1 MNFLILNP
9 LFYKFL
15 TTSNWK
21 NHIHQWFPS
30 GMEYIVQLG
39 WCCISA
45 AQILSQQFILP
56 VIHIMAEWYGL
67 KEENC

>member
-1 MNFLILNP
+1 
-9 LFYKFL
+9 
-15 TTSNWK
+15 
-21 NHIHQWFPS
+21 
-30 GMEYIVQLG
+30 VQLG